1 MARERREE
9 QSERQERARR
19 SEVLLLTPDGC
30 ERERG
35 DRSIVRCGEI
45 DARPLLP
52 FFSCSSPSSHS
63 FAHFIPPTNKNK
75 QVLTKDEPSLWP
87 SLSPASQAAVRS
99 GLLAAVRAEPTRYVT
114 RKVCDTV
121 SELAGATIEASAWDE
136 LLPFV
141 FQCAQG
147 GGGGGGGASGAG
159 GASTSGD
166 GGAAA
171 AARAS
176 GDGSNGNPDG
186 TSDATRLVEA
196 GLLIFSAL
204 AHYLAGPLLPYLGTL
219 HGVLASCL
227 SSPHPDVSIAAVR
240 AVVAFVQ
247 SPLSQQD
254 RDGLSSLVPGALAAV
269 GAALN
274 AGDEVAAREGIEL
287 LMEVAEDHPRFLRRS
302 LPELVDAMLQVA
314 SADPLDPATRQLAAE
329 LVLTL
334 CEARSR
340 APGMMRKLPAAVARL
355 FEVLLTFL
363 LDVDDD
369 AGWMRA
375 DTDAHLGDGD
385 GELFEVGQEC
395 LDRLALA
402 MGGSAVAPLAS
413 AALPRLLGDAG
424 DWRKRHA
431 ALVCLAQ
438 IAEGCS
444 KVMGAQL
451 PSLVD
456 FCLAG
461 VQDPHPRVRWAAC
474 QALGQMCTDLGPQLQ
489 ATQGDRVL
497 PALLAAMRDD
507 RHQSGTGPA
516 PRVQAHAAA
525 ALVNFT
531 ENAEQENVDP
541 HLDELVTT
549 LLGLLRSGPR
559 LVTEAALTALASV
572 ADAAKEAFARHYDE
586 VMPLLR
592 AALAQPVGGGD
603 GGSGGG
609 SGGSGGGSGSS
620 ALLRAKALE
629 CVSLV
634 GMAVGRDRFRED
646 AHAVMGLLQEVAVK
660 QQQAQQAAA
669 QAAAAA
675 GGAGDAAAAAAAAA
689 ASAPFTDDDP
699 TASYALQA
707 GARLCK
713 CLGQEFLPY
722 LGTVM
727 PPLLAAAQLKPD
739 VHVTDADDEGGEGG
753 NGGNASG
760 DGGDENDDD
769 DIETIFV
776 GDRKIQIKTSVL
788 EDKATACHM
797 ICCYADE
804 LKEGFYPYVE
814 QVTGIMVPLLKFYFH
829 EGVRAAAA
837 QAMPELLRSA
847 SSAAAKGTHA
857 GADQAY
863 VARMA
868 SFLWPPLLD
877 AIGKEPDTEVLLT
890 SLEAAREVIE
900 IAAAD
905 NALSA
910 ADALLAAEKVKT
922 VLEASAGRREDRAAR
937 AAHEDFDDDEAEAL
951 EAEGEEEE
959 ELLDAAAGVVG
970 ALLAAYGDAAM
981 PAVDAVMPLIAP
993 LLQPNAPAV
1002 NGGNSKTKAAKAKAA
1017 VTQGERRV
1025 AVCLVDDVVE
1035 HSPLGA
1041 ARYGPQAV
1049 PLLLECVRSS
1059 ETSAPLRQCASYG
1072 LGIVGEKRPELLL
1085 ASGLGPAVAAALL
1098 EAASRPLPSEAAAA
1112 GRAPTDEDDDE
1123 DDAQASRDNAVS
1135 ALGKLLDAPAEALAA
1150 TGAAGALP
1158 AAAVDGNAIAAAFLA
1173 RLPLRSDLAEARTS
1187 AARLVR
1193 LVESSDA
1200 RVLGVGNAG
1209 LPAVVRALAG
1219 VVGAAGRAGGAGA
1232 ASAEPETV
1240 ARAAALLKQM
1250 QGALP
1255 PAVMSAATQGLRPA
1269 EMAALTAALQQ

>member
-1 MARERREE
+1 M
-9 QSERQERARR
+9 R
-19 SEVLLLTPDGC
+19 S
-30 ERERG
+30 
-35 DRSIVRCGEI
+35 
-45 DARPLLP
+45 
-52 FFSCSSPSSHS
+52 
-63 FAHFIPPTNKNK
+63 
-75 QVLTKDEPSLWP
+75 
-87 SLSPASQAAVRS
+87 
-99 GLLAAVRAEPTRYVT
+99 EPTRYVT
-114 RKVCDTV
+114 RKVCDTI
-121 SELAGATIEASAWDE
+121 SELAGATIEESAWDE

-141 FQCAQG
+141 FQCTQG
-147 GGGGGGGASGAG
+147 GGAGGDGAPAAASTSGDGARASGEGGGGGGAGAG
-159 GASTSGD
+159 DS
-166 GGAAA
+166 
-171 AARAS
+171 
-176 GDGSNGNPDG
+176 
-186 TSDATRLVEA
+186 TRLVEA

-227 SSPHPDVSIAAVR
+227 ASPHPDVSIAAVR

-269 GAALN
+269 GGALN
-274 AGDEVAAREGIEL
+274 AGDEVSAREGIEL

-314 SADPLDPATRQLAAE
+314 AAEPLDAATRQLAAE

-334 CEARSR
+334 CEARQR

-355 FEVLLTFL
+355 FEVLLAFL

-369 AGWMRA
+369 EGWLRA

-413 AALPRLLGDAG
+413 AALPRLLADAA

-444 KVMGAQL
+444 KVLGAQL

-461 VQDPHPRVRWAAC
+461 VRDPHPRVRWAAC

-489 ATQGDRVL
+489 SQQGSRVL

-507 RHQSGTGPA
+507 GRPRDGSPPVA
-516 PRVQAHAAA
+516 RVQAHAAA

-531 ENAEQENVDP
+531 ENAEQADVDP

-559 LVTEAALTALASV
+559 LVTEGALTALASV
-572 ADAAKEAFARHYDE
+572 ADAAKDAFARHYDE

-592 AALAQPVGGGD
+592 AALAQPVGEAGAAGAAAA
-603 GGSGGG
+603 
-609 SGGSGGGSGSS
+609 GGGSGSS

-646 AHAVMGLLQEVAVK
+646 AHAVMGLLQEVALK
-660 QQQAQQAAA
+660 QQRAQQQAAA
-669 QAAAAA
+669 QA

-739 VHVTDADDEGGEGG
+739 VHVTDADYEGGEGG
-753 NGGNASG
+753 EGGGNGASASG
-760 DGGDENDDD
+760 DGGGDGGDDD

-776 GDRKIQIKTSVL
+776 GDRKIQIRTSVL

-847 SSAAAKGTHA
+847 SAAAAKGTFP
-857 GADQAY
+857 GADAAY

-868 SFLWPPLLD
+868 AFLWPPLLD
-877 AIGKEPDTEVLLT
+877 AIGKEPDAEVLLT

-900 IAAAD
+900 IAAGD
-905 NALSA
+905 GALSA
-910 ADALLAAEKVKT
+910 SDALLAAEKVRT

-970 ALLAAYGDAAM
+970 ALLAAFGDAAM
-981 PAVDAVMPLIAP
+981 PAVDAVMPLMAP
-993 LLQPNAPAV
+993 LLQPASAAA
-1002 NGGNSKTKAAKAKAA
+1002 GGSKTKTAKAKAA

-1049 PLLLECVRSS
+1049 PLLLECVRSG
-1059 ETSAPLRQCASYG
+1059 EASAPLRQCAAYG
-1072 LGIVGEKRPELLL
+1072 LGVVGEKRPELLL
-1085 ASGLGPAVAAALL
+1085 AQGLGPAVAAALL
-1098 EAASRPLPSEAAAA
+1098 GAASRPLPSEAAAA
-1112 GRAPTDEDDDE
+1112 GRAPSDGDDDE
-1123 DDAQASRDNAVS
+1123 DDARAARDNAVS

-1150 TGAAGALP
+1150 GPGASP
-1158 AAAVDGNAIAAAFLA
+1158 AVGGPAVAAAFLA

-1193 LVESSDA
+1193 LVEGSDA

-1209 LPAVVRALAG
+1209 LPAVVAALAG

-1255 PAVMSAATQGLRPA
+1255 PAVMAAATQGLKPA

>member
-1 MARERREE
+1 MPPTAASSSSSIDRLNRKTEKT
-9 QSERQERARR
+9 
-19 SEVLLLTPDGC
+19 LLFSTSSTSSSSYSSSSSSSSFSSSSSSSSFLSHMPP
-30 ERERG
+30 
-35 DRSIVRCGEI
+35 S
-45 DARPLLP
+45 LP
-52 FFSCSSPSSHS
+52 PPPKSPSHP
-63 FAHFIPPTNKNK
+63 IPCN
-75 QVLTKDEPSLWP
+75 QVLTKDEPSLWAA
-87 SLSPASQAAVRS
+87 LTPASQAAVRS
-99 GLLAAVRAEPTRYVT
+99 GLLAAVRSEPTRYVT

-121 SELAGATIEASAWDE
+121 SELAGATIEASPWDE

-147 GGGGGGGASGAG
+147 AGGGAGDG
-159 GASTSGD
+159 GGTASTSGD
-166 GGAAA
+166 GGGAAA
-171 AARAS
+171 AGGAS
-176 GDGSNGNPDG
+176 GGG
-186 TSDATRLVEA
+186 DANNSTRLVEA

-204 AHYLAGPLLPYLGTL
+204 AHFLAGPLLPYLGTL

-227 SSPHPDVSIAAVR
+227 ASPHPDVSISAVR

-269 GAALN
+269 GGALN
-274 AGDEVAAREGIEL
+274 AGDEVSAREGIEL

-314 SADPLDPATRQLAAE
+314 AAEPLDPATRQLAAE

-334 CEARSR
+334 CEARQR

-413 AALPRLLGDAG
+413 VALPRLLGDSG

-438 IAEGCS
+438 VAEGCA
-444 KVMGAQL
+444 KVMGSQL

-507 RHQSGTGPA
+507 RHRSGPPA

-549 LLGLLRSGPR
+549 LLQLLRSGPR
-559 LVTEAALTALASV
+559 LVTEGALTALASV
-572 ADAAKEAFARHYDE
+572 ADAAKDAFARHYDE

-592 AALAQPVGGGD
+592 AALAQPVESG
-603 GGSGGG
+603 GGG
-609 SGGSGGGSGSS
+609 SGSGTGSS

-634 GMAVGRDRFRED
+634 GMAVGRERFRKD
-646 AHAVMGLLQEVAVK
+646 AHAVMGLLQEVALK

-669 QAAAAA
+669 QAAASAGAA
-675 GGAGDAAAAAAAAA
+675 GDAVAAAAAA
-689 ASAPFTDDDP
+689 APFTDDDP

-739 VHVTDADDEGGEGG
+739 VRVTDADDEDGEGG
-753 NGGNASG
+753 SASASG
-760 DGGDENDDD
+760 GGGDDADD

-776 GDRKIQIKTSVL
+776 GDRKIQIRTSVL

-847 SSAAAKGTHA
+847 SAAAAKGSYP
-857 GADQAY
+857 GADAAY
-863 VARMA
+863 VTRMA
-868 SFLWPPLLD
+868 AFLWPPLLD
-877 AIGKEPDTEVLLT
+877 VIGKEPDAEVLLT

-905 NALSA
+905 GALSA
-910 ADALLAAEKVKT
+910 ADALLAADKVKT
-922 VLEASAGRREDRAAR
+922 VLDASAGRREDRAAR
-937 AAHEDFDDDEAEAL
+937 AAHEDFDDDEAEAV

-981 PAVDAVMPLIAP
+981 PAVDAVMPLMAP
-993 LLQPNAPAV
+993 LLQPTAASA
-1002 NGGNSKTKAAKAKAA
+1002 NGGGGASKTKAAKAKAA

-1049 PLLLECVRSS
+1049 PLLLECVRSN
-1059 ETSAPLRQCASYG
+1059 EASAPLRQCAAYG
-1072 LGIVGEKRPELLL
+1072 LGIVGEMRPELLL
-1085 ASGLGPAVAAALL
+1085 SSGLGPAVAAALL

-1112 GRAPTDEDDDE
+1112 GRSPSDDDDDE
-1123 DDAQASRDNAVS
+1123 DDAQAARDNAVS
-1135 ALGKLLDAPAEALAA
+1135 ALGKLLDAPAEALS
-1150 TGAAGALP
+1150 TGSGASP
-1158 AAAVDGNAIAAAFLA
+1158 AVDGSAIAAAFLA

-1193 LVESSDA
+1193 LVEGSDA

-1209 LPAVVRALAG
+1209 LPAVVAALAG

-1240 ARAAALLKQM
+1240 ARAAALLMQM

-1255 PAVMSAATQGLRPA
+1255 AAMMAAATQGLKPA